1 MKTMAMLGLGA
12 MMAVTGCS
20 AADAEEGA
28 STTSESPLTNDNDAW
43 KAVPLK
49 KGTELVLHAE
59 HTYDAAQTAKC
70 GPGYSVDVLVDFGA
84 VTSET
89 IEVQKVVAFFLPRA
103 GEVVVPRKLDVWS
116 NLTANKQIVADGSG
130 KGPGDTASYEV
141 KRAYVI
147 DPKDPIVV
155 LEIESAS
162 GRAPSDRAC
171 RQTTRFVFYPQ
182 GAR

>member
-1 MKTMAMLGLGA
+1 MKTIAMLG
-12 MMAVTGCS
+12 MATMTAVMGRS
-20 AADAEEGA
+20 ALDAREGA
-28 STTSESPLTNDNDAW
+28 STTNESPLTNESDAW

-49 KGTELVLHAE
+49 QGTELVLHAE
-59 HTYDAAQTAKC
+59 HTYDPAQAAKC

-103 GEVVVPRKLDVWS
+103 GESIVPRKLDV
-116 NLTANKQIVADGSG
+116 V
-130 KGPGDTASYEV
+130 
-141 KRAYVI
+141 
-147 DPKDPIVV
+147 
-155 LEIESAS
+155 EIESAS
-162 GRAPSDRAC
+162 GRAPSERAC